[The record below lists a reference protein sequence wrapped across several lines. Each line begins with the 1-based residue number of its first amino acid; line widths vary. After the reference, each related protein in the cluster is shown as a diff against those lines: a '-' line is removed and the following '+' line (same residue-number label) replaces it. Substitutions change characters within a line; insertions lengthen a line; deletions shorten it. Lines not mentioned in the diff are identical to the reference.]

1 MLSLSKKVLLDIF
14 AELLERL
21 KGARL
26 LGELVVDS
34 WLYDFID
41 LLNEDFKYSLSTSE
55 VGVAVIFRKS
65 KFQIK
70 LIARFVA
77 NNAVLETWNE
87 ATRAETETI
96 ILSGTAVECDIVF
109 FADEIN
115 DHLIAIL
122 SFAANNLALG
132 IAFGDTIQNIFNII
146 VGNFWF
152 IIVTFEFL
160 VIAELNFWQN
170 ISGDNQFGHFAW
182 DEFLNI
188 NTWNRYWSNTRTIK
202 QFWNGLA
209 N

>member
-34 WLYDFID
+34 WLYDFIN

-55 VGVAVIFRKS
+55 VGVAIIFRES

-96 ILSGTAVECDIVF
+96 ILSGTAVKGDIVF
-109 FADEIN
+109 FA
-115 DHLIAIL
+115 
-122 SFAANNLALG
+122 
-132 IAFGDTIQNIFNII
+132 
-146 VGNFWF
+146 V
-152 IIVTFEFL
+152 
-160 VIAELNFWQN
+160 
-170 ISGDNQFGHFAW
+170 
-182 DEFLNI
+182 
-188 NTWNRYWSNTRTIK
+188 
-202 QFWNGLA
+202 
-209 N
+209 